1 MAPNFHTS
9 SKFFF
14 EFSFYGN

>member
-9 SKFFF
+9 SKFFS
-14 EFSFYGN
+14 EFSLYGN